1 MSCHGLTDAGQGH
14 PRRGLSR
21 REGSR
26 VPLACDLSETLEEG
40 AGA

>member
-26 VPLACDLSETLEEG
+26 VLRAGERPVTAKEG